1 MNLNEL
7 CVKAHRASVDAGWYT
22 DPKTGERLDRNLP
35 EMLCLMHSEL
45 SECMEG
51 VRKGMQDDHLPSRS
65 MEEVELA
72 DLLIRVADYAEY
84 RGLDL
89 TGAIEEKMEY
99 NKNRADHK
107 LANRGK
113 AGGKAF

>member
-35 EMLCLMHSEL
+35 EML
-45 SECMEG
+45 CMEG